1 MRRAS
6 VLLPKVVT
14 FRNDLIR
21 YGTLLT
27 EDRHQEAEQLRAEL
41 NVQWGDL
48 QSDLD
53 ELDIPRFL
61 HRVDGVGALSEL
73 AEQVGLEVSAVIDVP
88 LHKSGGLNARP
99 RSTDDYAESVVVLRA
114 PAVSDPMDAREGYP
128 GQIAVESTL

>member
-27 EDRHQEAEQLRAEL
+27 EDRNQEAEQLRAEL

-53 ELDIPRFL
+53 ELDIPRFWRQYSRTFPTFETAL
-61 HRVDGVGALSEL
+61 HLAFTVFPCTAGVARWSPGCA
-73 AEQVGLEVSAVIDVP
+73 
-88 LHKSGGLNARP
+88 SGERNRRP
-99 RSTDDYAESVVVLRA
+99 VV
-114 PAVSDPMDAREGYP
+114 
-128 GQIAVESTL
+128 